1 MLIKNKELNNMEKS
15 KVTYK
20 LVELLEQKKL
30 QEKLD
35 EVQKQVKEL
44 QSKLDHQQVGWDS
57 YESQMSPLTR
67 RELKLLG
74 QLSKGSK

>member
-1 MLIKNKELNNMEKS
+1 MEKS

-44 QSKLDHQQVGWDS
+44 QSKLDHQQVDWHS

-74 QLSKGSK
+74 QLSKGCK

>member
-20 LVELLEQKKL
+20 LVELLEQKRL
-30 QEKLD
+30 QEKL
-35 EVQKQVKEL
+35 EKVQKQVKEL
-44 QSKLDHQQVGWDS
+44 QSKLDQQEVSWDS